1 MPLTSPATDRLI
13 LLDAFRRAQRT
24 GAQTEWFA
32 DALGDDPFIQFQANS
47 QPWPSCQVLL
57 VGSQLASAL
66 RPYAR
71 DLAGQ
76 LLPPGSND
84 HELEAAAEQLLSEDS
99 RLLIERLEQE
109 QRYGVEFTEDGYLH
123 LSAQHLDRKAMA
135 ACIRP
140 FWIPRKAPEHML
152 GFAGIDDLNCR
163 PISCEWILIHDPG
176 APKRLPS
183 TLKCPHTQSILALAG
198 HDTPRLI
205 DRTRRSDYQ
214 LWAWLEPNIES
225 GTKVL
230 IGPDR
235 DHLLT
240 TWAKTWF

>member
-1 MPLTSPATDRLI
+1 M
-13 LLDAFRRAQRT
+13 
-24 GAQTEWFA
+24 
-32 DALGDDPFIQFQANS
+32 
-47 QPWPSCQVLL
+47 

-71 DLAGQ
+71 DLATQ

-84 HELEAAAEQLLSEDS
+84 RELEAAAEQLVTEDP
-99 RLLIERLEQE
+99 RLLTERLDQE
-109 QRYGVEFTEDGYLH
+109 QRYGIDFTEEGYLS
-123 LSAQHLDRKAMA
+123 LSAQRLDRKGLA

-140 FWIPRKAPEHML
+140 FWVSRKAPERIL
-152 GFAGIDDLNCR
+152 NFASIEDLEFR
-163 PISCEWILIHDPG
+163 PISCDWILIHDPG
-176 APKRLPS
+176 APDRLPS
-183 TLKCPHTQSILALAG
+183 VLKCPHTRSLLPLAG

-205 DRTRRSDYQ
+205 DRTRATEYQ
-214 LWAWLEPNIES
+214 LWAWLEPCIEA

-235 DHLLT
+235 DHLLK